1 MFRNICGRRIA
12 RSHLVRKPILEEHRV
27 NPVPG
32 QQVGRVSAVLLANG
46 RLLRAADIVERKV
59 EQQRFD

>member
-12 RSHLVRKPILEEHRV
+12 RSRLVRKPILEEHQL
-27 NPVPG
+27 NSVPG
-32 QQVGRVSAVLLANG
+32 QRVGRRSAVLLANG
-46 RLLRAADIVERKV
+46 RLLRAAHMVERKV